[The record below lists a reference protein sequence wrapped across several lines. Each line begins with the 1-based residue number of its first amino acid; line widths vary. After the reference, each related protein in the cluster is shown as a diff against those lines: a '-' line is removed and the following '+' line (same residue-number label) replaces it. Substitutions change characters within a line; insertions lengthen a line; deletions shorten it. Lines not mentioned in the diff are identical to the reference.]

1 MLRIAKSGKKM
12 GIGIISGVLI
22 ALMLTLNGGVAASA
36 GKKSRTGVVTSREA
50 TDIWHSYEIRPD
62 YNYYFTGPTSQ
73 PDFIIGIDKKYRLT
87 SKLWK
92 PVDLTPEMLK
102 KWFNFIHPR
111 VGYSQDPYGAFIV
124 DAEGN
129 RVGLWYSV
137 KDWRLTGGATV
148 GEDNTIS
155 VTRPDKPGGGG
166 SGGIRGKGMVD
177 Y

>member
-87 SKLWK
+87 SKLWY
-92 PVDLTPEMLK
+92 PVDLKPEMLQN
-102 KWFNFIHPR
+102 WFNWYQPR

-124 DAEGN
+124 GPNGE
-129 RVGLWYSV
+129 RVGLWYSMN
-137 KDWRLTGGATV
+137 DWRLTGAATV
-148 GEDNTIS
+148 GPDNTIS
-155 VTRPDKPGGGG
+155 VTLPTF
-166 SGGIRGKGMVD
+166 
-177 Y
+177 

>member
-102 KWFNFIHPR
+102 KWFNYIRPR

-124 DAEGN
+124 DSQGN
-129 RVGLWYSV
+129 RVGLFQMIIQPWPPYQ
-137 KDWRLTGGATV
+137 
-148 GEDNTIS
+148 
-155 VTRPDKPGGGG
+155 
-166 SGGIRGKGMVD
+166 
-177 Y
+177 